1 MKILYTMLGLI
12 GFFCCNAQNEKTVA
26 YINQYKEIAMQE
38 MSRSGVPASITL
50 AQAVLESQSGESILV
65 KKSNNHFGI
74 KCKVEWTGAKVYHN
88 DDAKGE
94 CFRAYASAEK
104 SFQDHSD
111 FLKTRPHYA
120 FLFYLSPMD
129 YESWAYGLKKAG
141 YATAPTYPQKLIKVI
156 TDYNLNQ
163 YNIIAIAKAKE
174 QAPVTQ
180 DVKIIVPASK
190 PINTNITAIAQPDA
204 AESTD
209 DREEIPSKIVA
220 TKKNIVASNNPSP
233 YPSGIFLNN
242 ELKVIYA
249 SKGTSLLALANEY
262 HITLSK
268 LLSFNDMDEIDILAA
283 NQLIYLERKQKKGIT
298 DFYISKPG
306 ESIYNIAQIT
316 GVRIENILQY
326 NNKFRKLP
334 TTVPTGSKIWL
345 NTPVE
350 SSPSANKK

>member
-1 MKILYTMLGLI
+1 MRVLITLI
-12 GFFCCNAQNEKTVA
+12 GVFFFFESNAQNEKTVA

-50 AQAVLESQSGESILV
+50 AQAVLESQSGESVLV

-94 CFRAYASAEK
+94 CFRAYSSAEK
-104 SFQDHSD
+104 SFQDHSN

-120 FLFYLSPMD
+120 FLFNLNPMD
-129 YESWAYGLKKAG
+129 YEAWAYGLKKAG

-174 QAPVTQ
+174 QT
-180 DVKIIVPASK
+180 PATPDKTNIEAVSK
-190 PINTNITAIAQPDA
+190 PINNNTTAQPGA
-204 AESTD
+204 GESREE
-209 DREEIPSKIVA
+209 REEIPSKTTTTNKNMVA
-220 TKKNIVASNNPSP
+220 PNSNPSP

-249 SKGTSLLALANEY
+249 SKGTSMLALANEY

-268 LLSFNDMDEIDILAA
+268 LLSFNDMDEIDILPT

-298 DFYISKPG
+298 DFYISKSG
-306 ESIYNIAQIT
+306 ESIYQIAQIT

-326 NNKFRKLP
+326 NIKFRKSKS
-334 TTVPTGSKIWL
+334 VAAGSKIWL
-345 NTPVE
+345 ITPTE
-350 SSPSANKK
+350 SSSTTNKK